1 MDLLQLRYFCVT
13 AKHQSITKA
22 AAELMISQP
31 ALSKTI
37 ISLEKEVGTPL
48 FERRNRS
55 IYLNRAGEIF
65 YQRIDQSLTIIDDTI
80 TEIRELSDS
89 PFGSVRLLVLAASAW
104 LPQFYVA
111 FHKRY
116 PYIRLQLSN
125 YVQQQHLYLYDCNF
139 CITSNDAYTPLA
151 GNCSIPLLTESFVL
165 AVHKSHPLASRSSI
179 HLKEAASYPFIASN
193 RREDL
198 EVYCLR
204 AGFRPNIIAECD
216 NGTTYEA
223 LMKNGIGVS
232 VIPEITLGSIIS
244 DEIVCIPLTYP
255 QLERTISLTYE
266 SNRPMSPSCKLFL
279 DFCLEYFGIGKSLL
293 QK

>member
-1 MDLLQLRYFCVT
+1 MDLLQLRYFCVA
-13 AKHQSITKA
+13 AKHENITKA

-37 ISLEKEVGTPL
+37 SALEKEIGIPL
-48 FERRNRS
+48 FDRRNRS

-65 YQRIDQSLTIIDDTI
+65 YQKIDQSIQMIDDTI
-80 TEIRELSDS
+80 AELKELSNE
-89 PFGSVRLLVLAASAW
+89 PFGNVRLLVLAASTY
-104 LPQFYVA
+104 LPQLYIA

-125 YVQQQHLYLYDCNF
+125 YIQYQHLFMYDCDF

-151 GNCSIPLLTESFVL
+151 GNCVIPLLHERFVL
-165 AVHKSHPLASRSSI
+165 AVHKDHPLAGRSSI
-179 HLKEAASYPFIASN
+179 HLKEAASYPFVASN

-198 EVYCLR
+198 ELYCLK

-223 LMKNGIGVS
+223 LMKNGVGAS
-232 VIPEITLGSIIS
+232 LIPETTLGSLLPE
-244 DEIVCIPLTYP
+244 DIVCIPLTFP
-255 QLERTISLTYE
+255 KLERTISLTYDTK
-266 SNRPMSPSCKLFL
+266 RHMSHACQLFL
-279 DFCLEYFGIGKSLL
+279 DFCREYFHIDTPN
-293 QK
+293 